1 MRIAVLGTGVVG
13 RTLAARLDGLGHDVV
28 IGTRDPAV
36 TMARTEP
43 GGFGTAP
50 YPQWQAEH
58 PGIRLLSFA
67 EAAAFAELLFNATSG
82 AGAMAALVAAGEP
95 GLAGK
100 VLIDV
105 SNPLDYSR
113 GMPPTL
119 DPVNTD
125 SLGEQ
130 LQRAFPSTHVVKAL
144 NTMNCQV
151 MVDPGRVP
159 GEHTAFVCGN
169 DGAAKAAATGLIA
182 SFGWPPG
189 AVLDVGDISAARGTE
204 MLLPLWLR
212 LMGSFGHADF
222 NFHISRG

>member
-28 IGTRDPAV
+28 IGTRDPAA

-43 GGFGTAP
+43 GGFGTPP

-58 PGIRLLSFA
+58 AGVRLLAFA
-67 EAAAFAELLFNATSG
+67 DAAAFAELLVNATSG
-82 AGAMAALVAAGEP
+82 AAAIAALVAAGAA
-95 GLAGK
+95 LAGK

-130 LQRAFPSTHVVKAL
+130 IQRAFPAALVVKAL
-144 NTMNCQV
+144 NTMSCQV

-159 GEHTAFVCGN
+159 GAHNAFLCGN
-169 DGAAKAAATGLIA
+169 DDTAKAAAAELIT
-182 SFGWPPG
+182 SFGWPAG
-189 AVLDVGDISAARGTE
+189 SLIDLGDISAARGTE
-204 MLLPLWLR
+204 MLLALWLR

-222 NFHISRG
+222 NFHIPHA

>member
-28 IGTRDPAV
+28 IGTRDPAA

-67 EAAAFAELLFNATSG
+67 
-82 AGAMAALVAAGEP
+82 
-95 GLAGK
+95 
-100 VLIDV
+100 
-105 SNPLDYSR
+105 
-113 GMPPTL
+113 
-119 DPVNTD
+119 
-125 SLGEQ
+125 
-130 LQRAFPSTHVVKAL
+130 
-144 NTMNCQV
+144 
-151 MVDPGRVP
+151 
-159 GEHTAFVCGN
+159 
-169 DGAAKAAATGLIA
+169 KAATELIA

-189 AVLDVGDISAARGTE
+189 SVLDVGDISAARGTE

-212 LMGSFGHADF
+212 LMGSLGHADF

>member
-28 IGTRDPAV
+28 IGTRDPAA

-58 PGIRLLSFA
+58 PGIRLLSFTD
-67 EAAAFAELLFNATSG
+67 AAAFA
-82 AGAMAALVAAGEP
+82 
-95 GLAGK
+95 
-100 VLIDV
+100 
-105 SNPLDYSR
+105 
-113 GMPPTL
+113 
-119 DPVNTD
+119 
-125 SLGEQ
+125 
-130 LQRAFPSTHVVKAL
+130 
-144 NTMNCQV
+144 
-151 MVDPGRVP
+151 
-159 GEHTAFVCGN
+159 
-169 DGAAKAAATGLIA
+169 
-182 SFGWPPG
+182 
-189 AVLDVGDISAARGTE
+189 DVGDISAARGTE

>member
-1 MRIAVLGTGVVG
+1 MNIAVLGTGVVG
-13 RTLAARLDGLGHDVV
+13 RTLAARLAGLGHEVV
-28 IGTRDPAV
+28 IGTRDPAA

-58 PGIRLLSFA
+58 PQVRLL
-67 EAAAFAELLFNATSG
+67 AFADAAGFADLIINATSG
-82 AGAMAALVAAGEP
+82 TAAMAALVAAGEA

-100 VLIDV
+100 VVIDV
-105 SNPLDYSR
+105 ANPLDFSR

-130 LQRAFPSTHVVKAL
+130 IQRVFPAARVVKAL

-151 MVDPGRVP
+151 MVEPGRVP
-159 GEHTAFVCGN
+159 GEHNVFLCG
-169 DGAAKAAATGLIA
+169 DDEAAKATAAELIG

-189 AVLDVGDISAARGTE
+189 SVIDLGDISAARGVE
-204 MLLPLWLR
+204 MLMPLWLR

-222 NFHISRG
+222 NLHIARA

>member
-28 IGTRDPAV
+28 IGTRDPGA

-58 PGIRLLSFA
+58 PQVRLMSFA
-67 EAAAFAELLFNATSG
+67 DAAGFAELLLNATSG
-82 AGAMAALVAAGEP
+82 AAAMAALVAAGEP

-105 SNPLDYSR
+105 SNPLDFSR

-130 LQRAFPSTHVVKAL
+130 IQRAFPATRVVKAL

-151 MVDPGRVP
+151 MVEPGRVP
-159 GEHTAFVCGN
+159 GEHNAFLCG
-169 DGAAKAAATGLIA
+169 DDAAAKEAAAELIA
-182 SFGWPPG
+182 SFGWPAG
-189 AVLDVGDISAARGTE
+189 SVIDLGDISAARGTE
-204 MLLPLWLR
+204 MLMPLWLR

-222 NFHISRG
+222 NFHVPHA

>member
-58 PGIRLLSFA
+58 PGIRLFSFA

-82 AGAMAALVAAGEP
+82 AAAMAALVAAGEP
-95 GLAGK
+95 ALAGK

-130 LQRAFPSTHVVKAL
+130 LQRAFPATRVVKAL

>member
-28 IGTRDPAV
+28 IGTRDPAA

-43 GGFGTAP
+43 GGFGTVP

-82 AGAMAALVAAGEP
+82 AAAMAALVAAGEP
-95 GLAGK
+95 ALAGK
-100 VLIDV
+100 VLVDV

-130 LQRAFPSTHVVKAL
+130 LQRAFPATRVVKAL

-159 GEHTAFVCGN
+159 GEHTVFVCGN
-169 DGAAKAAATGLIA
+169 DGAAKAAVTELIA

-189 AVLDVGDISAARGTE
+189 SVLDVGDISAARGTE

>member
-1 MRIAVLGTGVVG
+1 MRIAVPGTGVVG

-28 IGTRDPAV
+28 IGTRDPAA

-43 GGFGTAP
+43 GGFGTPP

-58 PGIRLLSFA
+58 PSVRLLSFA
-67 EAAAFAELLFNATSG
+67 EAAAFAELLVNATSG
-82 AGAMAALVAAGEP
+82 AAAMAALVAAGEA

-105 SNPLDYSR
+105 SNPLDFSR

-130 LQRAFPSTHVVKAL
+130 IQRAFPATRVVKAL

-159 GEHTAFVCGN
+159 GEHNVFLAGN
-169 DGAAKAAATGLIA
+169 DDAAKAAAAELIA
-182 SFGWPPG
+182 SFGWPAG
-189 AVLDVGDISAARGTE
+189 SLIDLGDISAARGME
-204 MLLPLWLR
+204 MLLALWLR

-222 NFHISRG
+222 NFHIPHA